1 VQEKEKAWLV
11 KKVLN
16 DKECNFIKNYF
27 FMKKRVL
34 DFRLANKVS
43 SIFQEKKYGWG
54 HYGDDQCTSTTY
66 CNYGDI
72 LNDLYLLDFLSL
84 VQKYEKEK
92 IYPTYT
98 YMRIYNKGAVLEKH
112 KDRPECFIS
121 TTLFVSGQPWD
132 IYIGD
137 KSYSCSQGDMII
149 YKGFEVEHWRER
161 FKGDYCLQIFFHY
174 TTEKKLMFDKRPLPG
189 IDCNYMKMS
198 DE

>member
-1 VQEKEKAWLV
+1 MLNQKDLVKELIVQEKEKAWLV

-72 LNDLYLLDFLSL
+72 LNDLYLPEVVNVLSDIFLSNNFDN
-84 VQKYEKEK
+84 
-92 IYPTYT
+92 IT
-98 YMRIYNKGAVLEKH
+98 VL
-112 KDRPECFIS
+112 RWSCF
-121 TTLFVSGQPWD
+121 
-132 IYIGD
+132 
-137 KSYSCSQGDMII
+137 
-149 YKGFEVEHWRER
+149 GFR
-161 FKGDYCLQIFFHY
+161 
-174 TTEKKLMFDKRPLPG
+174 
-189 IDCNYMKMS
+189 
-198 DE
+198 